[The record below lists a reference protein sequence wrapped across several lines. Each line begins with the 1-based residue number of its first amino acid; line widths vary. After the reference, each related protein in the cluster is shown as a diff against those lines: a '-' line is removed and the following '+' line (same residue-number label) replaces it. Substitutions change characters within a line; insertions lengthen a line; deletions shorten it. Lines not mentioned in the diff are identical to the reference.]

1 MRIAFL
7 DTFSGISGD
16 MTVGAL
22 LDAGLPLDAV
32 ANAIACLNL
41 EGVTLSSE
49 RVERSGIAATKFHVR
64 IDGEHPD
71 DPSAHHH
78 HRHAHTHRPYRE
90 IRELLTASALEAPV
104 RERALAIFAALAAAE
119 GRVHG
124 VATDDV
130 TFHEVGALDAIVDVV
145 GAAVGFTHFG
155 IEAVFHAPL
164 PLGSGFVDTA
174 HGRLP
179 VPGPAVTELV
189 RGRRVRP
196 GDGASELV
204 TPTGAAIVAALART
218 EAVPELDLETV
229 GYGAGDRV
237 LADRPNLLRIAIGVG
252 RDGAGPRRRR
262 RARGDDRRRVAAALR
277 ARDRAAARGGREG
290 RLPRARGHEEEP
302 AGRHGARPRGAG
314 RSRSARGDRVRGD
327 VDDRAPVDD
336 VAPPRPAP
344 RSSDGRDAVGPVRVK
359 IARGPDGSRNVAPEY
374 EDCRA
379 RRARADGGVEAL
391 CCRLRA
397 RRGDALINGRTA
409 AADRQDERA
418 DRRRVE
424 HRRHLVEA
432 SRSAASSRSSSRSF
446 GVARTC
452 RTDHGVQD
460 EPDPR
465 RQRELQRPARSGR
478 LSLPDQDMVP
488 SAKKPHTMPSGVSG
502 ASEDERA
509 RSQPARVGA
518 GSNAPCAVGVTIV
531 GEADDSRT

>member
-1 MRIAFL
+1 
-7 DTFSGISGD
+7 

-32 ANAIACLNL
+32 ADAIARLNL

-49 RVERSGIAATKFHVR
+49 HVERSGIAATKFHVR

-124 VATDDV
+124 VATEDV

-155 IEAVFHAPL
+155 VEAVFHAPL

-189 RGRRVRP
+189 RGRRVRL
-196 GDGASELV
+196 GDGTSELV

-218 EAVPELDLETV
+218 EPVPELDIEAV

-237 LADRPNLLRIAIGVG
+237 LADRPNLLRIAIG
-252 RDGAGPRRRR
+252 
-262 RARGDDRRRVAAALR
+262 AAATAPGHDDVVVLEATIDDASPQLYEHAIER
-277 ARDRAAARGGREG
+277 LLAAGAKDVFLVPVVMKKSRPAVMVRVLAAPADRDRLAAIVFAETSTIGLRWTTWHRLV
-290 RLPRARGHEEEP
+290 LPREEATVETP
-302 AGRHGARPRGAG
+302 W
-314 RSRSARGDRVRGD
+314 
-327 VDDRAPVDD
+327 
-336 VAPPRPAP
+336 
-344 RSSDGRDAVGPVRVK
+344 GPVRVK

-374 EDCRA
+374 EDCRRLA
-379 RRARADGGVEAL
+379 VERGVAL
-391 CCRLRA
+391 KHVLQA
-397 RRGDALINGRTA
+397 ALA
-409 AADRQDERA
+409 AAA
-418 DRRRVE
+418 P
-424 HRRHLVEA
+424 L
-432 SRSAASSRSSSRSF
+432 
-446 GVARTC
+446 
-452 RTDHGVQD
+452 
-460 EPDPR
+460 
-465 RQRELQRPARSGR
+465 
-478 LSLPDQDMVP
+478 
-488 SAKKPHTMPSGVSG
+488 VSG
-502 ASEDERA
+502 
-509 RSQPARVGA
+509 
-518 GSNAPCAVGVTIV
+518 
-531 GEADDSRT
+531 